1 MSELK
6 SIILF
11 VLLAVCVI
19 SAITWPLVILENNA
33 KERRAQM
40 YIDGAVKITEMLIK
54 EK

>member
-11 VLLAVCVI
+11 MLLAVCVI
-19 SAITWPLVILENNA
+19 SAIILKNNA